1 MRTPTKI
8 LITSAAGVAL
18 TVSAAAPAGAIG
30 IGLGPIVRDP
40 LDLDST
46 AILGC
51 LEAAPAHLQSHLL
64 DANIVLG
71 TTGDDDFSG
80 DLTSGPDLICGG
92 AGDDVVDLL
101 MDDDVFLGQGGNDT
115 VRTNLGT
122 FLGGEGNDTVGLA
135 SDFDLPSPV
144 YDRTGNFGYFEGEG
158 GADRVSF
165 NGPYLAGPRSST

>member
-1 MRTPTKI
+1 MPRMRTPTKI

-101 MDDDVFLGQGGNDT
+101 MDDDVFLGQGGNGFGEHCSFILTLHQRPRLIIGVKDIIKRG
-115 VRTNLGT
+115 VVLYFYHRGT
-122 FLGGEGNDTVGLA
+122 QC
-135 SDFDLPSPV
+135 
-144 YDRTGNFGYFEGEG
+144 
-158 GADRVSF
+158 
-165 NGPYLAGPRSST
+165 